1 MTLDVLSS
9 SVFGIETNA
18 LDPISF
24 EDYKKGEIPDKV
36 SMTLVDSLLNCIQ
49 GLVMKLF
56 LPSFIF
62 NFPMFKKQVNSIDD
76 FQEYGKFILE
86 RSRRN
91 ETKENTNDNLVR
103 LMVKSQDGEENVEL
117 TDKEL
122 ISNMFI
128 FFFAGHE
135 T

>member
-1 MTLDVLSS
+1 M
-9 SVFGIETNA
+9 
-18 LDPISF
+18 DPIAF

-62 NFPMFKKQVNSIDD
+62 NLPMFKKQVNSIDD
-76 FQEYGKFILE
+76 FQENGKFILE

-103 LMVKSQDGEENVEL
+103 LMEKSQGGEENVEL